1 MVDIN
6 KLENDA
12 RTHALKAVDLD
23 SKGKSEDAV
32 FFYVEA
38 AQALISVREELI
50 SDQQQ
55 QQSKTT
61 SSSSSSIDLN
71 EIVRLIHNYIKRA
84 EEIKASLKSKPTPS
98 LHLKN
103 TSEKGVERARYLLT
117 QALDQDEQKQYEAA
131 FKLYEEAITLCLN
144 EKKTTSN
151 TKLKE
156 QLEKIAYQALERA
169 EELKHTELNTSSHIR
184 LPSPP
189 RDEIIQK
196 EEQQPLDID
205 QTNINIID
213 KRAKLSSHEL
223 DVLRRGSKINGRD
236 YVPFFSIDLRERFAY
251 QTPFIDSHGPLK
263 LAPKQQT
270 HFLRWARPDEIMS
283 EPKMIMALSYFSI
296 KQDLISDCSFVASL
310 AVSVQYEKKF
320 NKRLIT
326 SIIYPQNKQGEPVYN
341 PCGKYMVRLH
351 LNGVWRKVIID
362 DTLPIDHSNRL
373 LCSSTTNKNEI
384 WVSLLEKAY
393 MKVMGGYDFPGS
405 NSTVDLHALTGWI
418 PELVSIHHADS
429 AFDKDKEF
437 DRMFERFHAGH
448 VLITV
453 ATPNITKEEEERSG
467 LVSSHAY
474 ALLDMRKIGV
484 HKLIMLKN
492 PWSHLEWKGNF
503 SDFDTRNW
511 TPELIKALNYDPKL
525 QVDVDNGVFWID
537 YNSLCHHFENFY
549 LNWSPSLFSYTS
561 CIHNSWSSRQ
571 GPVKDLYN
579 LGDNPQYVLRVSPK
593 TRSSIWILL
602 TRHITERQDFAVN
615 RIFITLFVYKNGGN
629 KVYYPNDI
637 KPLQDGVKTNSAHYL
652 VKLIT
657 DDNDSN
663 GQTLYTLVVSQYE
676 KNVDIYYSLRV
687 YSTCQFTLTPVPDYY
702 NPRYQQ
708 EITGEWKG
716 KTAGGCQNNVS
727 TYKNNPLYQLVLN
740 NREANNYIKIE
751 LRAPKQFQVGFEVI
765 CTETNVSNAPG
776 EFHKTE
782 SGSYRSGFC
791 VLTLDNMPGGTYT
804 IRPATFDSNRE
815 SAFFLHIASSHPCTL
830 TKLQ

>member
-1 MVDIN
+1 MVDIA
-6 KLENDA
+6 KLESDA
-12 RTHALKAVDLD
+12 RKHASKAVDLD

-38 AQALISVREELI
+38 AQALISVREQLV
-50 SDQQQ
+50 SDR
-55 QQSKTT
+55 QQSKS
-61 SSSSSSIDLN
+61 SSSSSSIELN
-71 EIVRLIHNYIKRA
+71 DIARLIHDYIKRA
-84 EEIKASLKSKPTPS
+84 EEIKESLKSKPAPS

-117 QALDQDEQKQYEAA
+117 QALDQDEQKKYETA
-131 FKLYEEAITLCLN
+131 FKFYQEAITLCLN
-144 EKKTTSN
+144 EKKTN
-151 TKLKE
+151 DNIKIKE

-169 EELKHTELNTSSHIR
+169 EELKRTELNVSSHIR

-189 RDEIIQK
+189 RDEIIQN
-196 EEQQPLDID
+196 EEQQPMDID
-205 QTNINIID
+205 QSNIDIID
-213 KRAKLSSHEL
+213 KRVKLSSHEL

-236 YVPFFSIDLRERFAY
+236 YVPFFNIDLKERFAY
-251 QTPFIDSHGPLK
+251 QTPFTDSHGPLK
-263 LAPKQQT
+263 LAPKQQS
-270 HFLRWARPDEIMS
+270 HFARWARPDEIMS

-341 PCGKYMVRLH
+341 PCGKYMVRFH

-362 DTLPIDHSNRL
+362 DTLPIDRSNRL

-418 PELVSIHHADS
+418 PELVSIHHDEPK
-429 AFDKDKEF
+429 FDKDKEF

-453 ATPNITKEEEERSG
+453 ATPNIPKDEEDRSG

-474 ALLDMRKIGV
+474 ALLDMRQIGG

-511 TPELIKALNYDPKL
+511 TPELVKALNYDPKL

-561 CIHNSWSSRQ
+561 CIHNSWPARQ

-579 LGDNPQYVLRVSPK
+579 LGDNPQYVLRINPK
-593 TRSSIWILL
+593 ARSSIWVLL

-615 RIFITLFVYKNGGN
+615 RVFITLFVYKNGGN
-629 KVYYPNDI
+629 KVYYPNEI
-637 KPLQDGVKTNSAHYL
+637 KPIQDGVKTNSAHYL
-652 VKLIT
+652 VKLVT
-657 DDNDSN
+657 DDADIN

-687 YSTCQFTLTPVPDYY
+687 YSTCEFSLTPVPDYY

-716 KTAGGCQNNVS
+716 KTAGGCPNNPS

-740 NREANNYIKIE
+740 NREGTNHVKIE

-765 CTETNVSNAPG
+765 CTETKISNAPG

-782 SGSYRSGFC
+782 SGAYRSGFC
-791 VLTLDNMPGGTYT
+791 VLTLDNIPGGTYT
-804 IRPATFDSNRE
+804 IRPATFDPNRE
-815 SAFFLHIASSHPCTL
+815 SAFFLHIASSHSCTL
-830 TKLQ
+830 TKL